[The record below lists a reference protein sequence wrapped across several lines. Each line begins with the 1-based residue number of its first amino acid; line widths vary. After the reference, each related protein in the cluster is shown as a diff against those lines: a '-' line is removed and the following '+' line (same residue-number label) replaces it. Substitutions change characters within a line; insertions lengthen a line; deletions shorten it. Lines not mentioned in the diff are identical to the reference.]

1 MQVHLPPKTEHLKV
15 MARAVWTL
23 QIILLLSGCA
33 AIQIAGEVD
42 RGRRAYLEGR
52 PDVALNDFLRA
63 AEQDPGYRYINSI
76 LSQGVWTYVGRAYY
90 ATGKYSQ
97 ARQALKKAHSLHK
110 DDYLADL
117 YLGLALAKEDQR
129 QRALQEINAG
139 LTGLRNWL
147 DWVQKYDPDGWLW
160 DPSGDLRR
168 EIDKDLA
175 LISGREF
182 SWNELISTGEW
193 LGRKFEEEIDLV
205 RKDQFNMEQRDS
217 DDNRDN

>member
-1 MQVHLPPKTEHLKV
+1 MKAHLPPKTERLKV
-15 MARAVWTL
+15 MVRAVWTL
-23 QIILLLSGCA
+23 QIFLLLSGCA

-42 RGRRAYLEGR
+42 RGRRAYLEGH

-90 ATGKYSQ
+90 ETGKYSQ
-97 ARQALKKAHSLHK
+97 ARRALEKAHSLHK

-129 QRALQEINAG
+129 QRGLQEIHAG
-139 LTGLRNWL
+139 LTGLRSWL
-147 DWVQKYDPDGWLW
+147 DWVQQYDPEGWLW

-175 LISGREF
+175 MISRREF
-182 SWNELISTGEW
+182 SWNELISSGEW
-193 LGRKFEEEIDLV
+193 LGKKFEEEIDLV
-205 RKDQFNMEQRDS
+205 RRDQFNMEQRDS